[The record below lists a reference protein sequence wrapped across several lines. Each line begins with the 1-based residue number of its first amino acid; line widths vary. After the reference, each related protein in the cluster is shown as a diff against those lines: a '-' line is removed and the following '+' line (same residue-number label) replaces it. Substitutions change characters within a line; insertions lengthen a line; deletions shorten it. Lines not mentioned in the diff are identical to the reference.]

1 MSNID
6 GAEAYSPWE
15 IARLERAQM
24 GIGLVTLAGVKVD
37 RASLASDL
45 VLYGDDLDG
54 IARSYG
60 ASPDEMQA
68 LVDSDA
74 VLRREMADIEKA
86 VKEIGRPQLRARD
99 VFCEGIPMFA
109 QIMSDASKP
118 LEMRLRI
125 WTLMAKVGGI
135 IDGGPGARAEKNT
148 VNVALPRDLLEVPD
162 SVLQVIVRSGS
173 AMKAPGP
180 VIEG

>member
-1 MSNID
+1 MSNIIGD
-6 GAEAYSPWE
+6 TAGSAWE

-24 GIGLVTLAGVKVD
+24 GVGLITVAGTPVD
-37 RASLASDL
+37 RSSLASDL
-45 VLYGDDLDG
+45 VLYGDDFDG

-60 ASPDEMQA
+60 ISADEMQA
-68 LVDSDA
+68 LIDSDA

-109 QIMSDASKP
+109 QIMSDESKP

-135 IDGGPGARAEKNT
+135 IDGGPGARAERNT
-148 VNVALPRDLLEVPD
+148 VNVAVPRDLLEVPD
-162 SVLQVIVRSGS
+162 STLQVIVRSV
-173 AMKAPGP
+173 AHQKPTGP
-180 VIEG
+180 LIEG

>member
-6 GAEAYSPWE
+6 NTAQGAPWE

-24 GIGLVTLAGVKVD
+24 GIGLIEVGEISVD

-45 VLYGDDLDG
+45 VLYGDDFGG
-54 IARSYG
+54 ISHSYG
-60 ASPDEMQA
+60 ISPEEMRA
-68 LVDSDA
+68 IIDSDA

-135 IDGGPGARAEKNT
+135 IDGGPGARADKNT

-162 SVLQVIVRSGS
+162 SILQVIVRSGS
-173 AMKAPGP
+173 GARTPGP
-180 VIEG
+180 LIEG